1 MRAVAALDDDGENA
15 AKAVE
20 RSGKSKEARWRGGV
34 GDRSG
39 KRCADGDRNGTTRN
53 ADGGGVAA
61 DAADLILVGGCG
73 DGAAALAEQA
83 LAEQALAAAGAG
95 RSMPMDDAED
105 EAGDGAFAT
114 ADASAA
120 FATASSAAATETE
133 LGSKSGAFWAMAASR
148 DAISLRSFC
157 SWALVAAR
165 SCSAAAAFAAASSA
179 RGSRAAFSAAA
190 AAWASQAA
198 LTAAAPADRG
208 VESSKGTKFS
218 PDSSDNT
225 TCKPQ
230 EQRSKKH
237 TRKGRRQ
244 NARIDL
250 L

>member
-61 DAADLILVGGCG
+61 DAADRILVGGCG
-73 DGAAALAEQA
+73 DGATA

-95 RSMPMDDAED
+95 RSKPMDDAED

-120 FATASSAAATETE
+120 LTVSSAAATETE
-133 LGSKSGAFWAMAASR
+133 LGSKSGAFWAMTASR

-190 AAWASQAA
+190 AAWATPAA
-198 LTAAAPADRG
+198 FTAAAPADRG
-208 VESSKGTKFS
+208 VESSKGTKLS